1 MLPIQEIVEA
11 LRSQFLRGCDVHIA
25 CRGIA
30 ALAEWVSCT
39 HKNSQARSI
48 CFVLSKL
55 LHTGCTT
62 CGSMLGRS
70 VFSGLTAYRS

>member
-30 ALAEWVSCT
+30 ALAEWISCT
-39 HKNSQARSI
+39 HKSSQARSI
-48 CFVLSKL
+48 CLVLLKL
-55 LHTGCTT
+55 LHTGCTA
-62 CGSMLGRS
+62 CGLVFCRFA
-70 VFSGLTAYRS
+70 FSGLTAYQS